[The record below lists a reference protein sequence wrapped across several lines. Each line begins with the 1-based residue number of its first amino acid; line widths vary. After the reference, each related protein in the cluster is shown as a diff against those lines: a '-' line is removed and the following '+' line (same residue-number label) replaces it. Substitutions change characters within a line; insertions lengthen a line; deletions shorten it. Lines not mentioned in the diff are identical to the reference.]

1 MKNFI
6 TLILLLF
13 TSISFSQEMTVLYMN
28 SSWNARNHYTDVDKL
43 KRAKILKV
51 NFEDQPPSIRSAIRS
66 VPAIIVLKD
75 GRPVAT
81 WQADLS
87 MKLKVRYE
95 DVQAVIDGDSVPGM
109 RRRASTN

>member
-1 MKNFI
+1 MKNLI

-28 SSWNARNHYTDVDKL
+28 SSWNSRNGYTDVDKL

-51 NFEDQPPSIRSAIRS
+51 NFEDQPLSIRNAIRS

-87 MKLKVRYE
+87 MKLKVRWE
-95 DVQAVIDGDSVPGM
+95 DVQDVIDGTVVP
-109 RRRASTN
+109 RTRRASTN

>member
-1 MKNFI
+1 MKNLI

-13 TSISFSQEMTVLYMN
+13 TTISFSQEMTVLYMN
-28 SSWNARNHYTDVDKL
+28 SAWNSRNDYTDVNKL

-51 NFEDQPPSIRSAIRS
+51 NFDEQPPSIKNAIRS

-87 MKLKVRYE
+87 MKLKVRWE
-95 DVQAVIDGDSVPGM
+95 DVQDVIDDTVVP
-109 RRRASTN
+109 RLRRASTN

>member
-1 MKNFI
+1 MKNLI

-13 TSISFSQEMTVLYMN
+13 TSFSFSQDMTVLYMN
-28 SSWNARNHYTDVDKL
+28 SNWNVRNDWKGVDQL

-51 NFEDQPPSIRSAIRS
+51 DFDSQQPSIKQAIRS
-66 VPAIIVLKD
+66 VPAIVVLKD

-87 MKLKVRYE
+87 MQLKVIVE
-95 DVQAVIDGDSVPGM
+95 AVQDVIDGKVVPTL
-109 RRRASTN
+109 RRRSTN

>member
-1 MKNFI
+1 MKNLI

-13 TSISFSQEMTVLYMN
+13 TSFTFSQEMTVLYMN
-28 SSWNARNHYTDVDKL
+28 SSWNSRNEYKDVDNL

-51 NFEDQPPSIRSAIRS
+51 DFDSQTPSIRQAIRS
-66 VPAIIVLKD
+66 VPAIVVLKD

-87 MKLKVRYE
+87 MQLKVRWE
-95 DVQAVIDGDSVPGM
+95 DIQDVIDGKIVPQL
-109 RRRASTN
+109 RQ

>member
-1 MKNFI
+1 MKNLI

-28 SSWNARNHYTDVDKL
+28 STWNSRNDYEDVDKL

-51 NFEDQPPSIRSAIRS
+51 NFEDQPVSIRQAIRS

-95 DVQAVIDGDSVPGM
+95 DVQDVIDGTVVPKT
-109 RRRASTN
+109 RRASTN

>member
-1 MKNFI
+1 MKNLI

-13 TSISFSQEMTVLYMN
+13 TTISFSQEMTVLYMN
-28 SSWNARNHYTDVDKL
+28 SAWNSRNDYKGVDNL

-51 NFEDQPPSIRSAIRS
+51 NFDEQPPSIKNAIRS

-87 MKLKVRYE
+87 MKLKVRWE
-95 DVQAVIDGDSVPGM
+95 DVQDVIDGVVVPKL
-109 RRRASTN
+109 RRASTN

>member
-1 MKNFI
+1 MKNLI

-28 SSWNARNHYTDVDKL
+28 SSWNSRNHYKDVDKL
-43 KRAKILKV
+43 KRATILKV
-51 NFEDQPPSIRSAIRS
+51 NFEDQPVSIRKAIRS
-66 VPAIIVLKD
+66 VPAIIILKN

-87 MKLKVRYE
+87 MQLKVRYE
-95 DVQAVIDGDSVPGM
+95 DVQNVIDGVVVPRL
-109 RRRASTN
+109 RRVSTN

>member
-1 MKNFI
+1 MKNLI

-13 TSISFSQEMTVLYMN
+13 TIISFSQEMTVLYMN
-28 SSWNARNHYTDVDKL
+28 SAWNSRNDYTDVNKL

-51 NFEDQPPSIRSAIRS
+51 NFDEQPPSIKNAIRS

-87 MKLKVRYE
+87 MKLKVRWE
-95 DVQAVIDGDSVPGM
+95 DVQDVIDGVVVPTL
-109 RRRASTN
+109 RRASTN

>member
-1 MKNFI
+1 MKNLI

-28 SSWNARNHYTDVDKL
+28 SSWNQRNHYSDVDKL

-51 NFEDQPPSIRSAIRS
+51 NFEDQPVSIRQAIRS

-95 DVQAVIDGDSVPGM
+95 DVQDVIDGVVVPTL
-109 RRRASTN
+109 RRASTN

>member
-1 MKNFI
+1 MKNLI

-13 TSISFSQEMTVLYMN
+13 TTISFSQEMTVLYMN
-28 SSWNARNHYTDVDKL
+28 SAWNSRNDYKDVDKL

-51 NFEDQPPSIRSAIRS
+51 NFDEQPPSIKNAIRS

-87 MKLKVRYE
+87 MKLKVRWE
-95 DVQAVIDGDSVPGM
+95 DVQDVIDGVVVPKL
-109 RRRASTN
+109 RRASTN

>member
-1 MKNFI
+1 MKNLI

-13 TSISFSQEMTVLYMN
+13 TTISFSQEMTVLYMN
-28 SSWNARNHYTDVDKL
+28 SAWNSRNDYTDVDKL

-51 NFEDQPPSIRSAIRS
+51 NFDEQPPSIKNAIRS

-87 MKLKVRYE
+87 MKLKVRWE
-95 DVQAVIDGDSVPGM
+95 DVQDVIDGTVVP
-109 RRRASTN
+109 RLRRASTN

>member
-1 MKNFI
+1 MKNLI

-28 SSWNARNHYTDVDKL
+28 STWNSRNDYKDVDKL

-51 NFEDQPPSIRSAIRS
+51 NFEDQPVSIRQAIRS

-95 DVQAVIDGDSVPGM
+95 DVQDVIDGTVVPKT
-109 RRRASTN
+109 RRASTN

>member
-1 MKNFI
+1 MKNLI

-51 NFEDQPPSIRSAIRS
+51 NFEDQPVSIRKAIRS

>member
-1 MKNFI
+1 MKNLI

-13 TSISFSQEMTVLYMN
+13 TTISFSQEMTVLYMN
-28 SSWNARNHYTDVDKL
+28 SAWNSRNDYKDVDKL
-43 KRAKILKV
+43 KRAEILKV
-51 NFEDQPPSIRSAIRS
+51 NFDEQPPSIKNAIRS

-87 MKLKVRYE
+87 MKLKVRWE
-95 DVQAVIDGDSVPGM
+95 DVQDVIDGTVVP
-109 RRRASTN
+109 RLRRASTN

>member
-1 MKNFI
+1 MKNLI

-13 TSISFSQEMTVLYMN
+13 TTISFSQEMTVLYMN
-28 SSWNARNHYTDVDKL
+28 SAWNSRNDYKDVDKL

-51 NFEDQPPSIRSAIRS
+51 NFDEQPPSIKNAIRS

-95 DVQAVIDGDSVPGM
+95 DVQDVIDGVTVP
-109 RRRASTN
+109 RLRRASTN

>member
-1 MKNFI
+1 MKNLI

-13 TSISFSQEMTVLYMN
+13 VSISFSQEMTVLYMN
-28 SSWNARNHYTDVDKL
+28 SNWNSRNDWKDIDNL

-51 NFEDQPPSIRSAIRS
+51 DFDAQTPSIKQAIRS
-66 VPAIIVLKD
+66 VPAVVVLKD

-87 MKLKVRYE
+87 MQLKVRWE
-95 DVQAVIDGDSVPGM
+95 DVQDVIDGKVIP
-109 RRRASTN
+109 RRRSTSN

>member
-1 MKNFI
+1 MKNLI

-13 TSISFSQEMTVLYMN
+13 TTISFSQEMTVLYMN
-28 SSWNARNHYTDVDKL
+28 SAWNSRNDYTDVNKL

-51 NFEDQPPSIRSAIRS
+51 NFDEQPPSIKNAIRS

-95 DVQAVIDGDSVPGM
+95 DVQDVIDGTVVPQT
-109 RRRASTN
+109 RRASTN

>member
-1 MKNFI
+1 MKNLI

-28 SSWNARNHYTDVDKL
+28 SSWNDRNHYTDVDKL

>member
-1 MKNFI
+1 MKNLI

-28 SSWNARNHYTDVDKL
+28 SPWNARNGYEDVDKL

-51 NFEDQPPSIRSAIRS
+51 NFEDQPPSIRNAIRS
-66 VPAIIVLKD
+66 VPAIIVLRD

-95 DVQAVIDGDSVPGM
+95 DVQAVIDGTLTP

>member
-1 MKNFI
+1 MKNLI

-13 TSISFSQEMTVLYMN
+13 TTISFSQEMTVLYMN
-28 SSWNARNHYTDVDKL
+28 SAWNSRNDYKDVDKL

-51 NFEDQPPSIRSAIRS
+51 NFDEQPPSIKNAIRS

-87 MKLKVRYE
+87 MKLKVRWE
-95 DVQAVIDGDSVPGM
+95 DVQDVIDGTVVP
-109 RRRASTN
+109 RLRRASTN

>member
-1 MKNFI
+1 MKNLI

-13 TSISFSQEMTVLYMN
+13 TTISFSQEMTVLYMN
-28 SSWNARNHYTDVDKL
+28 SAWNSRNDYTDVDKL

-51 NFEDQPPSIRSAIRS
+51 NFDEQPPSIKNAIRS

-95 DVQAVIDGDSVPGM
+95 DVQAVIDGDSVPGL

>member
-1 MKNFI
+1 MKNLI

-13 TSISFSQEMTVLYMN
+13 TTISFSQEMTVLYMN
-28 SSWNARNHYTDVDKL
+28 SAWNSRNDYTDVDKL

-51 NFEDQPPSIRSAIRS
+51 NFDKQPPSIKNAIRS

-87 MKLKVRYE
+87 MKLKVRWE
-95 DVQAVIDGDSVPGM
+95 DVQDVIDGIVVPKL
-109 RRRASTN
+109 RRASTN

>member
-1 MKNFI
+1 MKNLI

-13 TSISFSQEMTVLYMN
+13 VSISFSQEMTVLYMN
-28 SSWNARNHYTDVDKL
+28 SNWNSRNEWKDIDNL

-51 NFEDQPPSIRSAIRS
+51 DFDAQRPSIKQAIRS
-66 VPAIIVLKD
+66 VPAVIVLKD

-87 MKLKVRYE
+87 MKLKVRWE
-95 DVQAVIDGDSVPGM
+95 DVQDVIDGKLTP
-109 RRRASTN
+109 RRRSTSN

>member
-1 MKNFI
+1 MKNLI

-13 TSISFSQEMTVLYMN
+13 TTISFSQEMTVLYMN
-28 SSWNARNHYTDVDKL
+28 SAWNSRNDYTDVDKL

-51 NFEDQPPSIRSAIRS
+51 NFDEQPPSIKNAIRS

-87 MKLKVRYE
+87 MKLKVRWE
-95 DVQAVIDGDSVPGM
+95 DVQDVIDGVVVPKL
-109 RRRASTN
+109 RRASTN

>member
-1 MKNFI
+1 MKNLI

-28 SSWNARNHYTDVDKL
+28 SSWNDRNHYTDVDKL

-51 NFEDQPPSIRSAIRS
+51 SFEDQPPSIRSAIRS
-66 VPAIIVLKD
+66 VPAIIILKD

-95 DVQAVIDGDSVPGM
+95 DIQAVIDGDSVPGM

>member
-1 MKNFI
+1 MKNLI

-28 SSWNARNHYTDVDKL
+28 SSWNARNHYADVDKL

-51 NFEDQPPSIRSAIRS
+51 NFEDQPVSIRKAIRS

-87 MKLKVRYE
+87 MKLKVRWE
-95 DVQAVIDGDSVPGM
+95 DVQAVIDGTVVPKL
-109 RRRASTN
+109 RRASTN

>member
-1 MKNFI
+1 MKNLI

-13 TSISFSQEMTVLYMN
+13 VSISFSQEMTVLYMN
-28 SSWNARNHYTDVDKL
+28 SNWNSRNEWKDIDNL

-51 NFEDQPPSIRSAIRS
+51 DFDAQQPSIKQAIRS
-66 VPAIIVLKD
+66 VPAVVVLKD

-87 MKLKVRYE
+87 MQLKVRWE
-95 DVQAVIDGDSVPGM
+95 DVQDVIDGKVIP
-109 RRRASTN
+109 RRRSTSN

>member
-1 MKNFI
+1 MKNLI

-13 TSISFSQEMTVLYMN
+13 TSFSFSQDMTVLYMN
-28 SSWNARNHYTDVDKL
+28 SNWNVRNDWKGVDQL

-51 NFEDQPPSIRSAIRS
+51 NFEDQPVSIRKAIRS

-87 MKLKVRYE
+87 MQLKVRWE
-95 DVQAVIDGDSVPGM
+95 DVQDVIDGKSVPTL
-109 RRRASTN
+109 RRRSTSN

>member
-1 MKNFI
+1 MKNLI

-13 TSISFSQEMTVLYMN
+13 TTISFSQEMTVLYMN
-28 SSWNARNHYTDVDKL
+28 SAWNSRNDYKDVNKL

-51 NFEDQPPSIRSAIRS
+51 NFEDQPVSIRKAIRS

-87 MKLKVRYE
+87 MKLKVRWE
-95 DVQAVIDGDSVPGM
+95 DVQDVIDGIVVPKL
-109 RRRASTN
+109 RRASTN

>member
-1 MKNFI
+1 MKNLI

-13 TSISFSQEMTVLYMN
+13 TTISFSQEMTVLYMN
-28 SSWNARNHYTDVDKL
+28 SAWNSRNDYTDVNKL

-51 NFEDQPPSIRSAIRS
+51 NFDEQPPSIKNAIRS

-87 MKLKVRYE
+87 MKLKVRWE
-95 DVQAVIDGDSVPGM
+95 DVQDVIDGTVVP
-109 RRRASTN
+109 RLRRASTN

>member
-1 MKNFI
+1 MKNLI

-28 SSWNARNHYTDVDKL
+28 SSWNARNHYADVDKL

-51 NFEDQPPSIRSAIRS
+51 NFEDQPPSIRNAIRS

-75 GRPVAT
+75 GRPIAT

-87 MKLKVRYE
+87 MKLKVRWE

>member
-1 MKNFI
+1 MKNLI

-13 TSISFSQEMTVLYMN
+13 ASISFSQEMTVLYMN
-28 SSWNARNHYTDVDKL
+28 SSWNVRNHYTDVDKL

-51 NFEDQPPSIRSAIRS
+51 NFEDQPPSIRNAIRS

-95 DVQAVIDGDSVPGM
+95 DVQAVIDGTVVPKT
-109 RRRASTN
+109 RRASTN

>member
-1 MKNFI
+1 MKNLI

-28 SSWNARNHYTDVDKL
+28 SPWNSRNGYEDVDKL

-51 NFEDQPPSIRSAIRS
+51 NFEDQPPSIRNAIRS
-66 VPAIIVLKD
+66 VPAIIILRD

-87 MKLKVRYE
+87 MKLKVRVE
-95 DVQAVIDGDSVPGM
+95 DVQAVIDGTLTP
-109 RRRASTN
+109 RRRSTN

>member
-1 MKNFI
+1 MKNLI

-13 TSISFSQEMTVLYMN
+13 TTISFSQEMTVLYMN
-28 SSWNARNHYTDVDKL
+28 SAWNSRNDYTDVNKL

-51 NFEDQPPSIRSAIRS
+51 NFDEQPPSIKNAIRS

-87 MKLKVRYE
+87 MKLKVRWE
-95 DVQAVIDGDSVPGM
+95 DVQDVIDGVVVPKL
-109 RRRASTN
+109 RRASTN

>member
-13 TSISFSQEMTVLYMN
+13 TTISFSQEMTVLYMN
-28 SSWNARNHYTDVDKL
+28 SAWNSRNDYTDVNKL

-51 NFEDQPPSIRSAIRS
+51 NFDEQPPSIKNAIRS

-87 MKLKVRYE
+87 MKLKVRWE
-95 DVQAVIDGDSVPGM
+95 DVQDVIDGIVVPKL
-109 RRRASTN
+109 RRASTN